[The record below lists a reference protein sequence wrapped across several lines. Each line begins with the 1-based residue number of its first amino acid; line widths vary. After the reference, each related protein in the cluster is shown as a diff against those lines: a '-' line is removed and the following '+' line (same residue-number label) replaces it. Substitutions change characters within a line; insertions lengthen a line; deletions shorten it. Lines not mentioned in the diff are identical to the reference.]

1 MKNRK
6 YSYLS
11 GRGSEIPMIF
21 QAFKLAKEDRILP
34 KFDTSFV
41 FEFYQREAELS
52 SDFNRSNFYMRIL
65 LDDKPLAIPWADCDS
80 NQHCSWDSIQV
91 YMKSRIVPSDEV

>member
-41 FEFYQREAELS
+41 FEFYQREGEQA
-52 SDFNRSNFYMRIL
+52 
-65 LDDKPLAIPWADCDS
+65 
-80 NQHCSWDSIQV
+80 
-91 YMKSRIVPSDEV
+91 